1 MRPIVHCW
9 LIPSSRCAQLAWK
22 DSDRQKKLQ
31 KVSDFEKAAYQ
42 HGMNSPKAAMSL
54 TTPEAVSISQMSL
67 SEKSSVEKIVYQ
79 QLCMFLL
86 MKKRAAAEHGAYLWH
101 SNLAE
106 TFLSGRR
113 KTSSTSVDFYPNY
126 SLYLPEIFNKWKLNI
141 FTSDFELNTQYF
153 EWSYMW
159 SRF

>member
-1 MRPIVHCW
+1 MVPNICDISENLQMRPIVHCG
-9 LIPSSRCAQLAWK
+9 LIPSSRCAQLARK

-67 SEKSSVEKIVYQ
+67 SGKSSVEKIVYQ

-86 MKKRAAAEHGAYLWH
+86 MKKRAAAERGAYL
-101 SNLAE
+101 
-106 TFLSGRR
+106 
-113 KTSSTSVDFYPNY
+113 
-126 SLYLPEIFNKWKLNI
+126 
-141 FTSDFELNTQYF
+141 
-153 EWSYMW
+153 
-159 SRF
+159 

>member
-1 MRPIVHCW
+1 MRPIVHCG
-9 LIPSSRCAQLAWK
+9 LIPSSRCAQLARK

-67 SEKSSVEKIVYQ
+67 SGKSSVEKIVYQ

-86 MKKRAAAEHGAYLWH
+86 MKKRAAAERGAYL
-101 SNLAE
+101 
-106 TFLSGRR
+106 
-113 KTSSTSVDFYPNY
+113 
-126 SLYLPEIFNKWKLNI
+126 
-141 FTSDFELNTQYF
+141 
-153 EWSYMW
+153 
-159 SRF
+159 